1 MTNCNHN
8 CGGCGVDCGERVE
21 KGPLPTTNIKRI
33 IGVLSGKGGVGK
45 SMVSS
50 LLAVTLAK
58 KGYKVGILDADIT
71 GPSIPGIFGITE
83 ETFGDDVGIYPSI
96 SNKLNISLVSVNT
109 MLEGVDTPV
118 IWKGPL
124 LSSMVKQFY
133 TDVYW
138 EELDYLI
145 IDMPPGTSDIAL
157 TVLQD
162 LPIDG
167 LVMVTGASALI
178 NMVVGKTINMAKL
191 TNTHVLGLVENMA
204 FVRCPDCGKDIEIYP
219 EDVAEKSAKRYGL
232 ELLARLPL
240 DPHLA
245 ALADSGKIE
254 EYEGDD
260 LERLIE
266 AIHNDLSS

>member
-8 CGGCGVDCGERVE
+8 CGGCGIDCGERVE
-21 KGPLPTTNIKRI
+21 KGPLPSTDIKRI

-45 SMVSS
+45 SMVSG

-58 KGYKVGILDADIT
+58 KGYKVGVLDADIT
-71 GPSIPGIFGITE
+71 GPSIPKIFGISE
-83 ETFGDDVGIYPSI
+83 ETMGDDEGIYPSK
-96 SNKLNISLVSVNT
+96 SHKLDIALAPVNT
-109 MLEGVDTPV
+109 MLEDEDTPV

-138 EELDYLI
+138 EKLDYLI

-162 LPIDG
+162 IPVDG

-178 NMVVGKTINMAKL
+178 NMVVAKTINMAKM
-191 TNTHVLGLVENMA
+191 TKTPILGLVENMA
-204 FVRCPDCGKDIEIYP
+204 FVRCPDCGKEIKIYP
-219 EDVAEKSAKRYGL
+219 EDVAKKAAEKYSL
-232 ELLARLPL
+232 EILARLPL
-240 DPHLA
+240 DPCLA
-245 ALADSGKIE
+245 TLADSGAIE
-254 EYEGDD
+254 DYEGED
-260 LERLIE
+260 LLRLVEVID
-266 AIHNDLSS
+266 IGKI

>member
-1 MTNCNHN
+1 MSNCNHN
-8 CGGCGVDCGERVE
+8 CGGCGVDCSERVE
-21 KGPLPTTNIKRI
+21 KGPLPTTDIKRI

-50 LLAVTLAK
+50 LLVVTLSK

-71 GPSIPGIFGITE
+71 GPSIPKIFGITE
-83 ETFGDDVGIYPSI
+83 ETVGDGVGIYPSVTD
-96 SNKLNISLVSVNT
+96 KLNISIASVNT
-109 MLEGVDTPV
+109 MLEDEDTPV

-138 EELDYLI
+138 EKLDYLI

-162 LPIDG
+162 IPVDG

-178 NMVVGKTINMAKL
+178 NMVVGKTINLAKM
-191 TNTHVLGLVENMA
+191 TNTPILGLVENMA

-219 EDVAEKSAKRYGL
+219 EDVADKAANRYGL
-232 ELLARLPL
+232 DLLARLPL
-240 DPHLA
+240 DTRLA
-245 ALADSGKIE
+245 GLADSGKIE
-254 EYEGDD
+254 EYDGDD
-260 LERLIE
+260 LKRLIE
-266 AIHNDLSS
+266 VIESFT